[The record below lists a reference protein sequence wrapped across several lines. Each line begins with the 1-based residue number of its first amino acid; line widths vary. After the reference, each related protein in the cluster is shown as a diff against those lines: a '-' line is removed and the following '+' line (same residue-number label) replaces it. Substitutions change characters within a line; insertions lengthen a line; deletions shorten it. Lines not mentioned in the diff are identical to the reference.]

1 MAFYIKGPD
10 FAALKIDTF
19 RLTPQDQKL
28 TFVQQ
33 TVVTECIDFS
43 GHEFGFSF
51 VDYENILSFAHPQD
65 KSVDVMG
72 LVVAVAELQ
81 RHDPDKSK
89 HKICWFALTF
99 F

>member
-10 FAALKIDTF
+10 FAALKIDAF
-19 RLTPQDQKL
+19 RLTLQDQKL

-33 TVVTECIDFS
+33 TVVTEFIDFS

-65 KSVDVMG
+65 KSVG
-72 LVVAVAELQ
+72 
-81 RHDPDKSK
+81 
-89 HKICWFALTF
+89 
-99 F
+99 